1 MSLSNRT
8 QFASLFAA
16 IVCAFITIGTSVA
29 PAIAT
34 GSSLIA

>member
-1 MSLSNRT
+1 MTLSSRT

-16 IVCAFITIGTSVA
+16 IVCAFVTIGTSVA

-34 GSSLIA
+34 ASTLVA